1 MNLIFMR
8 KRKNA
13 GHSLSMMVGKGRRL
27 NCSFYISPTTHNFR
41 QIVGPGK
48 DEKITICILWYDVKV
63 IIMLSELCI
72 LILWGREDLTWFS
85 HHRIIIKSTF
95 CSSDPAAS
103 IQHTLSNCKRVDF
116 PSIQQNV
123 LPGRVSCVPNYHKVG
138 DDTAAAVP
146 WFPRTI
152 IAALHFFATVGL
164 HQGWALNSFP
174 GNGKIMWKHVSTTVD
189 TARVNLSQVYK
200 IVTAS
205 VNTMSIEQ
213 AQLWTTTVKIEQ
225 RGLLIGSC
233 WIE

>member
-1 MNLIFMR
+1 M
-8 KRKNA
+8 
-13 GHSLSMMVGKGRRL
+13 
-27 NCSFYISPTTHNFR
+27 HNFR
-41 QIVGPGK
+41 QIVGPGY
-48 DEKITICILWYDVKV
+48 DEKITICILWYDVMV

-152 IAALHFFATVGL
+152 VAALHFFATVGL

>member
-1 MNLIFMR
+1 
-8 KRKNA
+8 
-13 GHSLSMMVGKGRRL
+13 MMVGKGRRL

-72 LILWGREDLTWFS
+72 LILWGREGLTWFS

-233 WIE
+233 WVE

>member
-1 MNLIFMR
+1 
-8 KRKNA
+8 
-13 GHSLSMMVGKGRRL
+13 
-27 NCSFYISPTTHNFR
+27 
-41 QIVGPGK
+41 
-48 DEKITICILWYDVKV
+48 
-63 IIMLSELCI
+63 MLSELCI

-116 PSIQQNV
+116 PPIQQNV

-174 GNGKIMWKHVSTTVD
+174 GNGKIMWKHVSATVD
-189 TARVNLSQVYK
+189 TARFNLSQIYK

-205 VNTMSIEQ
+205 VNTMSRPNYEP
-213 AQLWTTTVKIEQ
+213 QLLKLSRE
-225 RGLLIGSC
+225 GC
-233 WIE
+233 WEVVVELNSE